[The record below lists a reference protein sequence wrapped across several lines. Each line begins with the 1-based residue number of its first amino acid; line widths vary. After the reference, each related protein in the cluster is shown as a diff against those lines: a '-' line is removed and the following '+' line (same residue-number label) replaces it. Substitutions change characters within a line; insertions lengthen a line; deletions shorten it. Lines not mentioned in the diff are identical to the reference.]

1 MRHLQTAH
9 ALNREPLSLRSGK
22 VPAMSERHLSPAE
35 AARRL
40 GVSVKALR
48 VYESRGLVKPL
59 RSAADWR
66 TYGPDEIARLHQ
78 VVALKRLGLSLAHIG
93 RLLKDAGSLDQV
105 LDLQER
111 VLARESLRVGK
122 ALEIVR
128 AARAKLA
135 GGSALSIEDLT
146 TLTKET
152 TMTVKASDDEMKAI
166 FDPLA
171 QKHFTPEENAML
183 RRRSFD
189 QAEIS
194 RNWESLIAEAKALMA
209 KGDPYSP
216 AAQDLA
222 RRWQAQVRLFTQGD
236 PDVDRKVLGMWK
248 DAMANPATAPKLPLN
263 PEIFAFV
270 QKAAKG
276 SE

>member
-1 MRHLQTAH
+1 MSADVVKEDRHF
-9 ALNREPLSLRSGK
+9 
-22 VPAMSERHLSPAE
+22 SPAE

-48 VYESRGLVKPL
+48 VYESHGLVKPL

-66 TYGPDEIARLHQ
+66 TYGPKEIARLHQ
-78 VVALKRLGLSLAHIG
+78 IVALKRLGLTLKRIAEVLEGGDALA
-93 RLLKDAGSLDQV
+93 AV

-111 VLARESLRVGK
+111 VLAREGQRVAK

-128 AARAKLA
+128 AARAKLEK
-135 GGSALSIEDLT
+135 GDTLSVDDLT
-146 TLTKET
+146 TLTRET
-152 TMTVKASDDEMKAI
+152 TMTNKATPEEMQAI

-171 QKHFTPEENAML
+171 QKHFTAEENAAL

-189 QAEIS
+189 QAEAS
-194 RNWESLIAEAKALMA
+194 RSWESLIDEAKALMA

-216 AAQDLA
+216 AAKELA

-236 PDVDRKVLGMWK
+236 VKVGEKVMAMWK
-248 DAMANPATAPKLPLN
+248 EAMADPKAAPKLPLN

-270 QKAAKG
+270 QKAASKL
-276 SE
+276 

>member
-1 MRHLQTAH
+1 
-9 ALNREPLSLRSGK
+9 
-22 VPAMSERHLSPAE
+22 MSQRHLSPAE

-48 VYESRGLVKPL
+48 VYESHGLVKPL

-111 VLARESLRVGK
+111 VLARESLRVAK

-152 TMTVKASDDEMKAI
+152 TMTGKASDDEMKAI

-183 RRRSFD
+183 RQRSFD
-189 QAEIS
+189 QAEVS

-236 PDVDRKVLGMWK
+236 TEVDRKVLGMWK
-248 DAMANPATAPKLPLN
+248 DAMANPETAPKLPLN

-270 QKAAKG
+270 QKAASKL
-276 SE
+276 

>member
-1 MRHLQTAH
+1 MSHRSTA
-9 ALNREPLSLRSGK
+9 RLRDIGYRAP
-22 VPAMSERHLSPAE
+22 VMEDRHLSPAE
-35 AARRL
+35 AAQLL
-40 GVSVKALR
+40 GVTVKALR
-48 VYESRGLVKPL
+48 VYESHGLVIPL

-66 TYGPDEIARLHQ
+66 AYGPKEIARLHQ
-78 VVALKRLGLSLAHIG
+78 VVALKRLGLTLARIAQILGG
-93 RLLKDAGSLDQV
+93 RGDALAEV

-111 VLARESLRVGK
+111 VLAREGARVAK

-135 GGSALSIEDLT
+135 GGSTLSVEDLT

-152 TMTVKASDDEMKAI
+152 TMTKKATDEEMKAI

-171 QKHFTPEENAML
+171 QKHFTAEENATL
-183 RRRSFD
+183 RQRSFD
-189 QAEIS
+189 QAETS
-194 RNWESLIAEAKALMA
+194 RNWEGLIDEAKALMA

-216 AAQDLA
+216 AARDLA
-222 RRWQAQVRLFTQGD
+222 RRWMAQVKLFTQGD
-236 PDVDRKVLGMWK
+236 PKINEKVMGMWK
-248 DAMANPATAPKLPLN
+248 EAMADPKAAPKLPMN
-263 PEIFAFV
+263 PELFAFV